1 MHPNKIPDLVDSFIS
16 RKYSPNFIEVEGKFD
31 LDSNHLVII
40 LTLNETVIQLL
51 TWKALKLNF

>member
-16 RKYSPNFIEVEGKFD
+16 RKCSPNFIEVEGKFD

-40 LTLNETVIQLL
+40 LTLNKTVIQLL